1 MADPIAHRIRSAF
14 HAGRRTGSLTVAF
27 GRRRPGPGEHHRAWW
42 GRQPQVIDRRGVSG
56 TVHPAVK
63 ATGGADF
70 TEPVAVI
77 HIGVVGGRS
86 APPPAVLREQIAQL
100 ANPAVCLLAP
110 WMELPTAEIL
120 GVLAELVVSANGPA
134 AVSPVVVSPVVV
146 SPAVVVSAFAPWIY
160 PAGRRDRRVETEGL
174 VVRMSPT
181 ADGVGVPEV
190 VQLVHPPGYDQRHQ
204 VLHPA
209 TMVPTGS
216 LSPACIVTTPEVLL
230 GWLAN
235 LPPSLASVA
244 LDPHVVALDLAAHL
258 RATDAAVGVVPAL
271 TVVEPVVRPWSKR
284 ALAPIVAGSS
294 RLAPLVV
301 GRGPSLL
308 LDRPRRSA
316 EQPLRL
322 AFTTAVPSEK
332 AAHRWG
338 DWYLAEALAAATTA
352 RGHQARVFSFD
363 HRHDVAARVADVE
376 VVVRGLAPTVPTRHR
391 PQVLWIVSHPDSV
404 EDHELHAASLVLTAS
419 ARLADSLAQ
428 RTDTPVEVLLQATD
442 QRRFRPRVR
451 TLDREYRAEGAA
463 LSVWAVA
470 KTRGVARPVVLDA
483 VEAGLE
489 PSIVGSG
496 WEHLVPPHLLVT
508 DHLDNAR
515 VAEVYANADLVL
527 NDHWDDMRTWG
538 IVSNRVFDVLACGTP
553 LASDPMPEL
562 HELFGDAV
570 AEVRGP
576 ADLKML
582 GQSLREDPQMWH
594 KRLTDARAV
603 VLGGH
608 TFDHRAAELLAAIE
622 RHGLVSGGT

>member
-1 MADPIAHRIRSAF
+1 VD
-14 HAGRRTGSLTVAF
+14 GSPVN
-27 GRRRPGPGEHHRAWW
+27 E
-42 GRQPQVIDRRGVSG
+42 S
-56 TVHPAVK
+56 
-63 ATGGADF
+63 
-70 TEPVAVI
+70 VAVI
-77 HIGVVGGRS
+77 HLGTTGGRS
-86 APPPAVLREQIAQL
+86 APPPAVLREQIASL
-100 ANPAVCLLAP
+100 ESAAVCLLAP
-110 WMELPTAEIL
+110 WVELPPLE
-120 GVLAELVVSANGPA
+120 VLVALADLVVASDGPA
-134 AVSPVVVSPVVV
+134 AVSPLVVPLPS
-146 SPAVVVSAFAPWIY
+146 SRWS
-160 PAGRRDRRVETEGL
+160 DRTDGKRKSVETEGL

-181 ADGVGVPEV
+181 VDGVGVPEV
-190 VQLVHPPGYDQRHQ
+190 VQLVHPQGHDARPPA
-204 VLHPA
+204 VHPP
-209 TMVPTGS
+209 TMVSTGS
-216 LSPACIVTTPEVLL
+216 LSPACIVTRPEVLL

-235 LPPSLASVA
+235 LPPSMARVA
-244 LDPHVVALDLAAHL
+244 IDPEVAALDLAAHL
-258 RATDAAVGVVPAL
+258 RAIDGAVGVAPAV
-271 TVVEPVVRPWSKR
+271 TMAEPTAPAWSSR

-294 RLAPLVV
+294 RLAPLVI

-308 LDRPRRSA
+308 VDRPRRSA

-352 RGHQARVFSFD
+352 RGHQARVFSYD

-404 EDHELHAASLVLTAS
+404 EDHELHAASLVLAAS
-419 ARLADSLAQ
+419 ARLARNLAG

-451 TLDREYRAEGAA
+451 TLEREYRADGAP

-508 DHLDNAR
+508 DHLDNVR

-527 NDHWDDMRTWG
+527 NDHWDDMRVWG

-562 HELFGDAV
+562 DELFGDAV
-570 AEVRGP
+570 AQVHGP
-576 ADLKML
+576 ADLRML
-582 GQSLREDPQMWH
+582 ARSLREDPQMWH
-594 KRLTDARAV
+594 KRVADARAV
-603 VLGGH
+603 ILGGH

-622 RHGLVSGGT
+622 RHRLVSGGD